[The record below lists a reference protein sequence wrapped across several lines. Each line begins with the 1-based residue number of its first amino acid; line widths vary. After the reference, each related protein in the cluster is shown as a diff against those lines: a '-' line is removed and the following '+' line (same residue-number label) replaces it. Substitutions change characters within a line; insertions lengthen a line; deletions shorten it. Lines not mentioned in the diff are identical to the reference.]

1 MLTVN
6 ELAKRSDVSAHTVR
20 YYIRSGLIAPVQT
33 QANKYRLFA
42 VDDVNKLKFIR
53 TAKLLGF
60 TLSDI
65 QLILGHAKMGESPCS
80 EVRVLIQQRMQE
92 IEEKIRDMQQL
103 QQRMGTALERWQ
115 DMPDQEPDG
124 NNVCH
129 LIEAMSD
136 TLNDKESS

>member
-20 YYIRSGLIAPVQT
+20 YYIRSGLLTPVQT

-115 DMPDQEPDG
+115 DMPDQKPDG
-124 NNVCH
+124 NSVCH

-136 TLNDKESS
+136 T